1 MITSVH
7 NPKIQWVRCIQSKS
21 KERRAEG
28 AFVVEGV
35 RLLEEGLNS
44 GWQVNNI
51 FYTDDLGER
60 GMSIVKAFQARD
72 TKVEVVSENVMRAI
86 SDTQHPQGILAV
98 FEMHSIP
105 LPERQNFILILD
117 QIREPG
123 NLGTILRSAA
133 VAGVQ
138 AVFLSPGTVD
148 PFSPKVI
155 RAGMGAHFTLPVH
168 PANWNEIES
177 QIKHS
182 KLHPYLAS
190 VDGGEVYYQA
200 DFRHPLALIIGGE
213 ADGASDIAY
222 KASDSLI
229 HIPRYGEVE
238 SLNAS
243 VAAGIL
249 LFEIARQRE
258 IIS

>member
-1 MITSVH
+1 MITSSK
-7 NPKIQWVRCIQSKS
+7 NPKAQWVRRLQKKV
-21 KERRAEG
+21 KERQADG
-28 AFVVEGV
+28 VFVIEGV

-44 GWQVNNI
+44 GWHVKSI
-51 FYTDDLGER
+51 FYTDDLGKR
-60 GMSIVKAFQARD
+60 GMKLVRAFQDSD
-72 TKVEVVSENVMRAI
+72 TKVEVISENVMRAI
-86 SDTQHPQGILAV
+86 SDTQNPQGILAV
-98 FEMHSIP
+98 FEMRSIP
-105 LPERQNFILILD
+105 LPEGLNYLLILD

-133 VAGVQ
+133 AAGVQ
-138 AVFLSPGTVD
+138 AVFLSTGTVD
-148 PFSPKVI
+148 PFSPKVL

-168 PANWNEIES
+168 LANWNEIES

-182 KLHPYLAS
+182 KLHSYLAS
-190 VDGGEVYYQA
+190 VDGGKVYHQT

-213 ADGASDIAY
+213 ADGASHTAY

-229 HIPRYGEVE
+229 HIPMYGEVE

-258 IIS
+258 FLS